1 MTLFQIWNLAS
12 YIAGRYESGG
22 AIPPSRLNLLLP
34 MVQDEWYQALLNEVI
49 AASASEAL
57 LSKVMSTTPLKPF
70 KTYADITMDGGGLG
84 LLPDDYRRYVTA
96 YTTADNDPVVL
107 AQSPAI
113 RKVDIV
119 SDELFVKK
127 QRDVF
132 SRPAVTPFGKITSA
146 GLHVVPYD
154 VLGVRLDYF
163 RTPVAPYFDY
173 CQDALSPSIIIY
185 MPEGS
190 YVSDKPYPEITPGP
204 DPTDP
209 PSIDAPT
216 TTVFNLYLRVGAFGS
231 QLSRA
236 NVIKPEMTGT
246 IYFSLTKE
254 LQWESQYLYRFV
266 YLVLAKMGINL
277 SEEMVTKYAMEMSK

>member
-1 MTLFQIWNLAS
+1 MTLFQIYNLAS

-34 MVQDEWYQALLNEVI
+34 MVQDEWYQALMNEII
-49 AASASEAL
+49 AASADPAL
-57 LSKVMSTTPLKPF
+57 LNKVLSTTPLIPF
-70 KTYADITMDGGGLG
+70 KKTEDIDIDADGLG
-84 LLPDDYRRYVTA
+84 VVPSDYRRYIVA
-96 YTTADNDPVVL
+96 FTTSDNISDPLSQV
-107 AQSPAI
+107 PAI

-132 SRPAVTPFGKITSA
+132 TRPKVTPFGRVSSD

-154 VLGVRLDYF
+154 VLTVRLDYF
-163 RTPVAPYFDY
+163 SNPTTPYYDY

-185 MPEGS
+185 MPTGT
-190 YVSDKPYPEITPGP
+190 YVSDKPYPKITPGP

-209 PSIDAPT
+209 PSIDSA
-216 TTVFNLYLRVGAFGS
+216 TTVVYNLYQRVGAFGS
-231 QLSRA
+231 LLLKE

-246 IYFSLTKE
+246 LYWSLTVE
-254 LQWESQYLYRFV
+254 LEWESQYLYRFV
-266 YLVLAKMGINL
+266 YFILSKIGINL
-277 SEEMVTKYAMEMSK
+277 SEKEIAQYAIEMSK